1 MGLIIRRILAITL
14 TSVLG
19 LAGCAATP
27 HRSDYTEFRTENPR
41 SILVVPP
48 INKSV
53 DVNAPDYFLATIATP
68 LAERGYYVFPV
79 NMVRSVL
86 ADDGLSDANLV
97 HSGDPRRLGELFGAD
112 AVLYISIEHWDAK
125 YVILSTTVTV
135 ELNYSLKSTHTGHE
149 LWKDHR
155 VVAYSPQSSNSGNPL
170 ADLIADVVAAA
181 VTKAAPNYMPLARQA
196 NAQAVAL
203 KGTGLP
209 AGPYDSLYLKD
220 TGDF

>member
-1 MGLIIRRILAITL
+1 MRATSRILTVVLSSA
-14 TSVLG
+14 LG
-19 LAGCAATP
+19 LVGCATAP
-27 HRSDYTEFRTENPR
+27 HRSDYSEFRTENPR

-97 HSGDPRRLGELFGAD
+97 HSGDPRRLGELFGTD
-112 AVLYISIEHWDAK
+112 AVLYISIERWDAK
-125 YVILSTTVTV
+125 YVLLATTVTV
-135 ELNYSLKSTHTGHE
+135 ELTYTLKSAHTGRE
-149 LWKDHR
+149 LWKEHR
-155 VVAYSPQSSNSGNPL
+155 VLAYSPQHNSSGNPL
-170 ADLIADVVAAA
+170 VDLIADVVSAA

-196 NAQAVAL
+196 NAQAVSL

-209 AGPYDSLYLKD
+209 AGPHDGLYLKD
-220 TGDF
+220 AGDF

>member
-1 MGLIIRRILAITL
+1 MVKTSRTTMIALAAL
-14 TSVLG
+14 T

-27 HRSDYTEFRTENPR
+27 HRSDYSEFRTESPR

-68 LAERGYYVFPV
+68 LAERGYYVFPI

-97 HSGDPRRLGELFGAD
+97 HSGDPRRLGEMFGAD
-112 AVLYISIEHWDAK
+112 AALYIAIERWDAQ

-135 ELNYSLKSTHTGHE
+135 ELSYSLKSTHSGHE
-149 LWKDHR
+149 LWKAHR
-155 VVAYSPQSSNSGNPL
+155 VVRYSPQNSNSGGNPL
-170 ADLIADVVAAA
+170 VALIADAISAAI
-181 VTKAAPNYMPLARQA
+181 TKAAPNY
-196 NAQAVAL
+196 
-203 KGTGLP
+203 LP
-209 AGPYDSLYLKD
+209 
-220 TGDF
+220 